1 MVKTLSYYWHPGCDG
16 CVELKPAFKELAQ
29 LKGWKYKEINVE
41 NCKTKICND
50 LDYVPTVFIGKK
62 KLDLK
67 EMEKL
72 LNE

>member
-1 MVKTLSYYWHPGCDG
+1 MVKTLRYYWDPSCSGCE
-16 CVELKPAFKELAQ
+16 ELKPAFKELAN

-41 NCKTKICND
+41 TCKSKICND
-50 LDYVPTVFIGKK
+50 LEYVPTVYIGRK

-72 LNE
+72 LDE

>member
-1 MVKTLSYYWHPGCDG
+1 MVKTLSYYWHPDCSGCE
-16 CVELKPAFKELAQ
+16 ELKPAFKELAK
-29 LKGWKYKEINVE
+29 LKGWKYKEVNVE
-41 NCKTKICND
+41 TCKTNICGD
-50 LDYVPTVFIGKK
+50 IDYVPTVFIGKK